1 MNRKLSLVI
10 KKKKYIY
17 IYINQSTILSMEIKK
32 KKKKRTIIN
41 DLLYYNIYV
50 FATLPPPVKIIN
62 KKNDMKQLILCWV
75 MKKV

>member
-10 KKKKYIY
+10 KNIYKK
-17 IYINQSTILSMEIKK
+17 NQSTILSMEIKK
-32 KKKKRTIIN
+32 KRKRTIIN

-62 KKNDMKQLILCWV
+62 KKNDMKQLILYWV